1 MPTFHF
7 SNVFLTLYTGFPEEL
22 RDFNTTPITVTFLQ
36 GGITTVNVNV
46 GIEDD
51 DIHEPDEFFAVRLD
65 VGSVSSSVMLGQ
77 VLSLCRIE
85 DNDGK
90 CLLWYTI
97 TLVAADTQF
106 RHYKFYS
113 NDVSPLVYMK

>member
-1 MPTFHF
+1 M
-7 SNVFLTLYTGFPEEL
+7 
-22 RDFNTTPITVTFLQ
+22 
-36 GGITTVNVNV
+36 TVNVNV

-51 DIHEPDEFFAVRLD
+51 DIHEPDEFFAVRLG
-65 VGSVSSSVMLGQ
+65 VGNVSSSVMLGQ
-77 VLSLCRIE
+77 NFSLCRIE

-97 TLVAADTQF
+97 TLVVADTQF

-113 NDVSPLVYMK
+113 NDVSPLGYMK